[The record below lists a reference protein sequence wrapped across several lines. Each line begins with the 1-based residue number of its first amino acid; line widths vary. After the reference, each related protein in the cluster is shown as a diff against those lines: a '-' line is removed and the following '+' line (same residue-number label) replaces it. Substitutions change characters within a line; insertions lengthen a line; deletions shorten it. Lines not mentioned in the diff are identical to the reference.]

1 LWLVRQGID
10 RTIERSAMANG
21 NAHTDYC
28 TAYDTI
34 GDTRHDTAATRT
46 RVTTLTNVSAERRI
60 ILMYND
66 KAKRTERQSAHVGTT
81 ARSVR
86 LRVYPYRAT
95 VWRQSARRVNR
106 IKSES
111 PRAASVPAPVREA
124 ENEACVGFPNSSDLK
139 QKPF

>member
-1 LWLVRQGID
+1 MRILITVRH
-10 RTIERSAMANG
+10 TIPSVIPDIRHG
-21 NAHTDYC
+21 R
-28 TAYDTI
+28 DTN
-34 GDTRHDTAATRT
+34 
-46 RVTTLTNVSAERRI
+46 TTLTNVSAERRI